1 MLIWLSPFL
10 YGSEIWTHRKK
21 DEKDWR
27 HSRRNFTLFEHKRKE
42 GILEEMK
49 VEPLDEKLRRNK
61 SSWLRHATRMNK
73 NRVTK
78 ITLNFR
84 PNGKKTTWKTYEE
97 YSRRGRNRYIEA

>member
-1 MLIWLSPFL
+1 MKFLSRTAR
-10 YGSEIWTHRKK
+10 YK
-21 DEKDWR
+21 
-27 HSRRNFTLFEHKRKE
+27 LFDHKSNE

-73 NRVTK
+73 NRVRK

-97 YSRRGRNRYIEA
+97 YSRRGRNGSIEA